1 MDTELGKRITL
12 QQNGLA
18 SKVENRM
25 WYFGETEEQAKQA
38 LAKIEDENRQAMEGN
53 LMLQSNMNREE
64 VM

>member
-53 LMLQSNMNREE
+53 LMLQSNMNNES
-64 VM
+64 